1 MKKIIIFIL
10 FILHITNIYSQE
22 NLDSSYTIKR
32 DTCLTG
38 KVIDCTLSY
47 NQLKRD
53 STLSLVLDGFCLS
66 NRAFRDEIEKI
77 VVPCTIRWKDDN
89 LIIIKSNFVYYLNG
103 VRIKK
108 LKRNKILSSLN
119 NKSVCV
125 FKAYTNTEARKV
137 FGVETLGLIEI
148 EECEKTKK

>member
-1 MKKIIIFIL
+1 MKKIFIFIL
-10 FILHITNIYSQE
+10 FILYVTTIYSQE
-22 NLDSSYTIKR
+22 TLDSSYTIKR

-47 NQLKRD
+47 SQLKRD

-66 NRAFRDEIEKI
+66 NRAFCDEIEKI
-77 VVPCTIRWKDDN
+77 VVSCTIRWKNDN
-89 LIIIKSNFVYYLNG
+89 LIIIKSDFVYYLNG

-108 LKRNKILSSLN
+108 LKRNKILSSLD

-125 FKAYTNTEARKV
+125 FKAYTPNEALEAFNIQAKH
-137 FGVETLGLIEI
+137 GLIEI
-148 EECEKTKK
+148 EECKE